1 LKSTSD
7 HKPSVLLL
15 HNRYRQVGGEERSV
29 AEIAALLRSRGHA
42 IQLFE
47 RSSRSLASKRGRVRA
62 AVAMLAGGE
71 APSGVTAAVERTGAE
86 IVHAHNI
93 NPLYG
98 PKALSAAKRSG
109 ARVVMHLHNYRLVCA
124 IAVAYRDG
132 EICTRCHGRNTTP
145 GVRLR
150 CRGNL
155 AEAAVYGAGIAAYQP
170 AVFESVDE
178 FVVPSQAAVVRL
190 VDLGLPGDRMRVLRN
205 FLMDEE
211 FAAST
216 SAGEGQYALFA
227 GRLAEEKGVD
237 TIIEAA
243 RRSGVPLVIAGTGPD
258 AERLQTLAQ
267 GAPVRFAGR
276 LRPAELRDVRRRAA
290 FAVVPSRWDEPCPYA
305 VIEAMAAGLP
315 TLVSD
320 VGGLPE
326 MSGWD
331 SALPPRDTDRWAEA
345 MTELWA
351 NSMTRQELGSHALE
365 RARDLFG
372 ADRFYAGLSQ
382 IYASAGSRA

>member
-1 LKSTSD
+1 MTSTN
-7 HKPSVLLL
+7 KPSVLLL

-47 RSSRSLASKRGRVRA
+47 RSSRSLASRRGHVRA

-71 APSGVTAAVERTGAE
+71 APSGVAAAIERTGAE

-98 PKALSAAKRSG
+98 PKALQAARESG

-124 IAVAYRDG
+124 VAVAYRDG
-132 EICTRCHGRNTTP
+132 EVCTRCHGRNTTP

-150 CRGNL
+150 CRGNI
-155 AEAAVYGAGIAAYQP
+155 AEAAIYGAGIAAYQP
-170 AVFESVDE
+170 AVLESVDE
-178 FVVPSQAAVVRL
+178 FVVPSEAAVGRL

-205 FLMDEE
+205 FVMDEE
-211 FAAST
+211 FAASS
-216 SAGEGQYALFA
+216 SAGEGRYALYA

-243 RRSGVPLVIAGTGPD
+243 RLSGVPLVIAGTGP
-258 AERLQTLAQ
+258 ESGRLQQLAQ

-276 LRPAELRDVRRRAA
+276 LRPAELRDVRRHAA
-290 FAVVPSRWDEPCPYA
+290 FAVVPSCWDEPCPYA

-315 TLVSD
+315 TLVSGI
-320 VGGLPE
+320 GGLPE
-326 MSGWD
+326 MAGGD
-331 SALPPRDTDRWAEA
+331 AALPPRDNDRWAAA
-345 MTELWA
+345 MGELWA
-351 NSMTRQELGSHALE
+351 NALTRQELGGHALE

-372 ADRFYAGLSQ
+372 AERFYGGLSE
-382 IYASAGSRA
+382 IYAGAGSPA